1 MEVNMLYPVYVHKDE
16 DTAYGLTF
24 PDFEGCFSGADEMQ
38 EIQRMAQE
46 AVEVHFDG
54 EDIPLPAPSSPE
66 QWLGDERF
74 EGGFWLLIDIDTT
87 KVNTKSVRINVSMP
101 EALVKRIDAVA
112 KKQHLSRSAFLAKSA
127 EMALHQ

>member
-1 MEVNMLYPVYVHKDE
+1 MLYPVYIHKDD

-24 PDFEGCFSGADEMQ
+24 PDFEGCFSAADEMQ
-38 EIQRMAQE
+38 DIQRMAQE

-66 QWLGDERF
+66 QWLNDERF
-74 EGGFWLLIDIDTT
+74 QGGFWLLIDIDTT
-87 KVNTKSVRINVSMP
+87 KINTKSIRINVSMP

-127 EMALHQ
+127 EMALN

>member
-1 MEVNMLYPVYVHKDE
+1 MLYPVYVHKDE

-24 PDFEGCFSGADEMQ
+24 PDFDGCFSAADEMQ

-46 AVEVHFDG
+46 AVELHFEG
-54 EDIPLPAPSSPE
+54 EEIPLPQPSSPE

-74 EGGFWLLIDIDTT
+74 EGGFWLLIDIDTS
-87 KVNTKSVRINVSMP
+87 KVNTKSIRINVSMP

-127 EMALHQ
+127 EIALHQ

>member
-1 MEVNMLYPVYVHKDE
+1 MLYPVYVHKDE

-24 PDFEGCFSGADEMQ
+24 PDFEGCFSAADEMQ
-38 EIQRMAQE
+38 DIQRMAQE

-54 EDIPLPAPSSPE
+54 EDIPLPTPSSPE
-66 QWLGDERF
+66 QWLNDERF
-74 EGGFWLLIDIDTT
+74 EGGFWLLVDIDTA
-87 KVNTKSVRINVSMP
+87 KVNTKSVRINISMP
-101 EALVKRIDAVA
+101 EALVKRIDAMA

>member
-1 MEVNMLYPVYVHKDE
+1 MEVNMLYPVYVHKE
-16 DTAYGLTF
+16 PNSAYGLTF
-24 PDFEGCFSGADEMQ
+24 PDFEGCFSAADDMQ
-38 EIQRMAQE
+38 DIARMAQE

-54 EDIPLPAPSSPE
+54 EDLILPEPSSPE
-66 QWLGDERF
+66 QWIGDDRF
-74 EGGFWLLIDIDTT
+74 EGGYWLLVDIDTS

-127 EMALHQ
+127 EMALH

>member
-1 MEVNMLYPVYVHKDE
+1 MLYPVYVHKNE

-24 PDFEGCFSGADEMQ
+24 PDFEGCFSAADEMQ
-38 EIQRMAQE
+38 DIQRMAQE
-46 AVEVHFDG
+46 AVECHFEG

-74 EGGFWLLIDIDTT
+74 EGGFWLLVDIDTT
-87 KVNTKSVRINVSMP
+87 KVNTKSVRINISMP

-112 KKQHLSRSAFLAKSA
+112 KK
-127 EMALHQ
+127 

>member
-1 MEVNMLYPVYVHKDE
+1 MEVNMLYPVYVHRDE

-24 PDFEGCFSGADEMQ
+24 PDFEGCFSAADEIQ
-38 EIQRMAQE
+38 DIQRMAQE

-54 EDIPLPAPSSPE
+54 EDIPLSPPSSPE

-87 KVNTKSVRINVSMP
+87 KVNTKSIRINISMP

-127 EMALHQ
+127 EIALHQ